1 MKILTNPHF
10 LLTLTSIFWAFN
22 TVAGR
27 AAVGEVSPLLIVS
40 VRWFFVSIILSILCR
55 NQLIETWSILN
66 KKIKWLI
73 FMGLFGFT
81 GFNSAYYVAAH
92 DTIAINLGLV
102 QGTMPAFI
110 IIIAWIWLK
119 DKINFTQFLGVL
131 ITFIAVLIVVCSGNL
146 NALVKLKL
154 NSGDI
159 VMIFACT
166 LYAIYAVGLRKKP
179 KISALP
185 LLTFLVGGVSLNF
198 SIPELEQMSNTSF
211 KYNGGLGIPPELIA
225 LTLALGLYTATF
237 IAECVRAGIQG
248 ISKGQKEA
256 AASIGL
262 NPNQILKLVVMPQ
275 ALRIIIPPTT
285 NQYLNLT
292 KNSSLAAAIAYP
304 DLVLVFAGTA
314 LMQTGKAI
322 EIVSITMF
330 TYLTLSISISILM
343 NWYNKRIAIQ
353 EK

>member
-27 AAVGEVSPLLIVS
+27 AAVGEGSPLLIVS

-55 NQLIETWSILN
+55 NQLIETWRILN

-131 ITFIAVLIVVCSGNL
+131 ITFIAVLIVVCSGNF
-146 NALVKLKL
+146 NALIELEL

-185 LLTFLVGGVSLNF
+185 LLTFFAYIAFLGSLPGFIYETYSNQLILPGQKGFIILGVIIIF
-198 SIPELEQMSNTSF
+198 PSF
-211 KYNGGLGIPPELIA
+211 
-225 LTLALGLYTATF
+225 LAQIFFMKGVEKIGPSRSGLYT
-237 IAECVRAGIQG
+237 
-248 ISKGQKEA
+248 
-256 AASIGL
+256 
-262 NPNQILKLVVMPQ
+262 NLVPVF
-275 ALRIIIPPTT
+275 
-285 NQYLNLT
+285 
-292 KNSSLAAAIAYP
+292 SSLLA
-304 DLVLVFAGTA
+304 VFFLGEEFQFFH
-314 LMQTGKAI
+314 LLSLIMIFTGI
-322 EIVSITMF
+322 
-330 TYLTLSISISILM
+330 YLFE
-343 NWYNKRIAIQ
+343 YNQVQKL
-353 EK
+353 K

>member
-131 ITFIAVLIVVCSGNL
+131 ITFIAVLIVVCSGNF
-146 NALVKLKL
+146 NALIELEL

-185 LLTFLVGGVSLNF
+185 LLTFFAYIAFLGSLPGLIYEIYSNQLILPGQKGFIILGVIIIF
-198 SIPELEQMSNTSF
+198 PSF
-211 KYNGGLGIPPELIA
+211 
-225 LTLALGLYTATF
+225 LAQIFFMKGVEKIGPSRSGLYT
-237 IAECVRAGIQG
+237 
-248 ISKGQKEA
+248 
-256 AASIGL
+256 
-262 NPNQILKLVVMPQ
+262 NLVPVF
-275 ALRIIIPPTT
+275 
-285 NQYLNLT
+285 
-292 KNSSLAAAIAYP
+292 SSLLA
-304 DLVLVFAGTA
+304 VFFLGEEFQFFHLLS
-314 LMQTGKAI
+314 LMMIFTGI
-322 EIVSITMF
+322 
-330 TYLTLSISISILM
+330 YLFE
-343 NWYNKRIAIQ
+343 YNQVQKL
-353 EK
+353 K

>member
-131 ITFIAVLIVVCSGNL
+131 ITFIAVLIVVCSGNF
-146 NALVKLKL
+146 NALIELEL

-185 LLTFLVGGVSLNF
+185 LLTFFAYIAFLGSLPGFIYETYSNQLILPGQKGFIILGVIIIF
-198 SIPELEQMSNTSF
+198 PSF
-211 KYNGGLGIPPELIA
+211 
-225 LTLALGLYTATF
+225 LAQIFFMKGVEKIGPSRSGLYT
-237 IAECVRAGIQG
+237 
-248 ISKGQKEA
+248 
-256 AASIGL
+256 
-262 NPNQILKLVVMPQ
+262 NLVPVF
-275 ALRIIIPPTT
+275 
-285 NQYLNLT
+285 
-292 KNSSLAAAIAYP
+292 SSLLA
-304 DLVLVFAGTA
+304 VFFLGEEFQFFHLLSLT
-314 LMQTGKAI
+314 MIFTGI
-322 EIVSITMF
+322 
-330 TYLTLSISISILM
+330 YLFE
-343 NWYNKRIAIQ
+343 YNQVQKL
-353 EK
+353 K

>member
-27 AAVGEVSPLLIVS
+27 AAVDEVSPLLIVS

-55 NQLIETWSILN
+55 NQLIETWSKLN
-66 KKIKWLI
+66 KRIKWLI

-131 ITFIAVLIVVCSGNL
+131 ITFIAVLIVVCSGNF
-146 NALVKLKL
+146 NALIELEL

-185 LLTFLVGGVSLNF
+185 LLTFFAYIAFLGSLPGLIYEIYSNQLILPGQKGFIILGVIIIF
-198 SIPELEQMSNTSF
+198 PSF
-211 KYNGGLGIPPELIA
+211 
-225 LTLALGLYTATF
+225 LAQIFFMKGVEKIGPSRSGLYT
-237 IAECVRAGIQG
+237 
-248 ISKGQKEA
+248 
-256 AASIGL
+256 
-262 NPNQILKLVVMPQ
+262 NLVPVF
-275 ALRIIIPPTT
+275 
-285 NQYLNLT
+285 
-292 KNSSLAAAIAYP
+292 SSLLA
-304 DLVLVFAGTA
+304 VFFLGEEFQFFHLLS
-314 LMQTGKAI
+314 LMMIFTGI
-322 EIVSITMF
+322 
-330 TYLTLSISISILM
+330 YLFE
-343 NWYNKRIAIQ
+343 YNQVQKL
-353 EK
+353 K

>member
-131 ITFIAVLIVVCSGNL
+131 ITFIAVLIVVCSGNF
-146 NALVKLKL
+146 NALIELEL

-185 LLTFLVGGVSLNF
+185 LLTFFAYIAFLGSLPGLIYETYSNQLILPAQKGFIILGVIIIF
-198 SIPELEQMSNTSF
+198 PSF
-211 KYNGGLGIPPELIA
+211 
-225 LTLALGLYTATF
+225 LAQIFFMKGVEKIGPSRSGLYT
-237 IAECVRAGIQG
+237 
-248 ISKGQKEA
+248 
-256 AASIGL
+256 
-262 NPNQILKLVVMPQ
+262 NLVPVF
-275 ALRIIIPPTT
+275 
-285 NQYLNLT
+285 
-292 KNSSLAAAIAYP
+292 SSLLA
-304 DLVLVFAGTA
+304 VFFLGEEFQFFH
-314 LMQTGKAI
+314 LLSLIMIFTGI
-322 EIVSITMF
+322 
-330 TYLTLSISISILM
+330 YLFE
-343 NWYNKRIAIQ
+343 YNQVQKL
-353 EK
+353 K

>member
-110 IIIAWIWLK
+110 IITAWIWLK

-131 ITFIAVLIVVCSGNL
+131 ITFIAVLIVVCSGNF
-146 NALVKLKL
+146 NALIELEL

-185 LLTFLVGGVSLNF
+185 LLTFFAYIAFLGSFPGLIYEIYSNQLILPGQKGFIILGVIIIF
-198 SIPELEQMSNTSF
+198 PSF
-211 KYNGGLGIPPELIA
+211 
-225 LTLALGLYTATF
+225 LAQIFFMKGVEKIGPSRSGLYT
-237 IAECVRAGIQG
+237 
-248 ISKGQKEA
+248 
-256 AASIGL
+256 
-262 NPNQILKLVVMPQ
+262 NLVPVF
-275 ALRIIIPPTT
+275 
-285 NQYLNLT
+285 
-292 KNSSLAAAIAYP
+292 SSLLA
-304 DLVLVFAGTA
+304 VFFLGEEFQFFH
-314 LMQTGKAI
+314 LLSLIMIFTGI
-322 EIVSITMF
+322 
-330 TYLTLSISISILM
+330 YLFE
-343 NWYNKRIAIQ
+343 YNQVQKL
-353 EK
+353 K

>member
-131 ITFIAVLIVVCSGNL
+131 ITFIAVLIVVCSGKF
-146 NALVKLKL
+146 NALIELEL

-179 KISALP
+179 KITALP
-185 LLTFLVGGVSLNF
+185 LLTFFAYVAFLGSLPGLIYENY
-198 SIPELEQMSNTSF
+198 SN
-211 KYNGGLGIPPELIA
+211 ELI
-225 LTLALGLYTATF
+225 LPGQKGFLILGVIIIFPSFLAQIFFMKGVEKIGPSRSGLYT
-237 IAECVRAGIQG
+237 
-248 ISKGQKEA
+248 
-256 AASIGL
+256 
-262 NPNQILKLVVMPQ
+262 NLVPVF
-275 ALRIIIPPTT
+275 
-285 NQYLNLT
+285 
-292 KNSSLAAAIAYP
+292 SSLLA
-304 DLVLVFAGTA
+304 VFFLGEEFQFFH
-314 LMQTGKAI
+314 LLSLIMIFTGI
-322 EIVSITMF
+322 
-330 TYLTLSISISILM
+330 YLFE
-343 NWYNKRIAIQ
+343 YNQVQKL
-353 EK
+353 K

>member
-131 ITFIAVLIVVCSGNL
+131 ITFIAVLIVVCSGNF
-146 NALVKLKL
+146 NALIELEL

-185 LLTFLVGGVSLNF
+185 LLTFFAYIAFLGSLPGFIYETYSNQLILPGQKGFIILGVIIIF
-198 SIPELEQMSNTSF
+198 PSF
-211 KYNGGLGIPPELIA
+211 
-225 LTLALGLYTATF
+225 LAQIFFMKGVEKIGPSRSGLYT
-237 IAECVRAGIQG
+237 
-248 ISKGQKEA
+248 
-256 AASIGL
+256 
-262 NPNQILKLVVMPQ
+262 NLVPVF
-275 ALRIIIPPTT
+275 
-285 NQYLNLT
+285 
-292 KNSSLAAAIAYP
+292 SSLLA
-304 DLVLVFAGTA
+304 VFFLGEKFQFFH
-314 LMQTGKAI
+314 LLSLIMIFIGI
-322 EIVSITMF
+322 
-330 TYLTLSISISILM
+330 YLFE
-343 NWYNKRIAIQ
+343 YNQVQNLK
-353 EK
+353 

>member
-131 ITFIAVLIVVCSGNL
+131 ITFIAVLIVVCSGNY
-146 NALVKLKL
+146 NALIELEL

-185 LLTFLVGGVSLNF
+185 LLTFFAYIAFLGSLPGFIYETYSNQLILPGQKGFIILGVIIIF
-198 SIPELEQMSNTSF
+198 PSF
-211 KYNGGLGIPPELIA
+211 
-225 LTLALGLYTATF
+225 LAQIFFMKGVEKIGPSRSGLYT
-237 IAECVRAGIQG
+237 
-248 ISKGQKEA
+248 
-256 AASIGL
+256 
-262 NPNQILKLVVMPQ
+262 NLVPVF
-275 ALRIIIPPTT
+275 
-285 NQYLNLT
+285 
-292 KNSSLAAAIAYP
+292 SSLLA
-304 DLVLVFAGTA
+304 VFFLGEKFQFFH
-314 LMQTGKAI
+314 LLSLIMIFIGI
-322 EIVSITMF
+322 
-330 TYLTLSISISILM
+330 YLFE
-343 NWYNKRIAIQ
+343 YNQVQNLK
-353 EK
+353 

>member
-55 NQLIETWSILN
+55 NQLIETWRILN

-131 ITFIAVLIVVCSGNL
+131 ITFIAVLIVVCSGNF
-146 NALVKLKL
+146 NALIELEL

-185 LLTFLVGGVSLNF
+185 LLTFFAYIAFLGSFPGLIYEIYSNQLILPGQKGFIILGVIIIF
-198 SIPELEQMSNTSF
+198 PSF
-211 KYNGGLGIPPELIA
+211 
-225 LTLALGLYTATF
+225 LAQIFFMKGVEKIGPSRSGLYT
-237 IAECVRAGIQG
+237 
-248 ISKGQKEA
+248 
-256 AASIGL
+256 
-262 NPNQILKLVVMPQ
+262 NLVPVF
-275 ALRIIIPPTT
+275 
-285 NQYLNLT
+285 
-292 KNSSLAAAIAYP
+292 SSLLAVFFLGEEFQFFHLLSLDYTYP
-304 DLVLVFAGTA
+304 
-314 LMQTGKAI
+314 
-322 EIVSITMF
+322 
-330 TYLTLSISISILM
+330 
-343 NWYNKRIAIQ
+343 
-353 EK
+353 

>member
-40 VRWFFVSIILSILCR
+40 VRWFFVSIILSVLCR

-131 ITFIAVLIVVCSGNL
+131 ITFIAVLIVVCSGNF
-146 NALVKLKL
+146 NALIELEL
-154 NSGDI
+154 NNGDI

-179 KISALP
+179 KIRALP
-185 LLTFLVGGVSLNF
+185 LLTFFAYIAFLGSLPGFIYETYSNQLILPGQKGFIILGVIIIF
-198 SIPELEQMSNTSF
+198 PSF
-211 KYNGGLGIPPELIA
+211 
-225 LTLALGLYTATF
+225 LAQIFFMKGVEKIGPSRSGLYT
-237 IAECVRAGIQG
+237 
-248 ISKGQKEA
+248 
-256 AASIGL
+256 
-262 NPNQILKLVVMPQ
+262 NLVPVF
-275 ALRIIIPPTT
+275 
-285 NQYLNLT
+285 
-292 KNSSLAAAIAYP
+292 SSLLA
-304 DLVLVFAGTA
+304 VFFLGEEFQFFH
-314 LMQTGKAI
+314 LLSLIMIFTGI
-322 EIVSITMF
+322 
-330 TYLTLSISISILM
+330 YLFE
-343 NWYNKRIAIQ
+343 YNQVQKL
-353 EK
+353 K

>member
-131 ITFIAVLIVVCSGNL
+131 ITFIAVLIVVCSGNF
-146 NALVKLKL
+146 NALIELEL

-185 LLTFLVGGVSLNF
+185 LLTFFAYIAFLGSLPGFIYEAYSNQLILPGQKGFIILGVIIIF
-198 SIPELEQMSNTSF
+198 PSF
-211 KYNGGLGIPPELIA
+211 
-225 LTLALGLYTATF
+225 LAQIFFMKGVEKIGPSRSGLYT
-237 IAECVRAGIQG
+237 
-248 ISKGQKEA
+248 
-256 AASIGL
+256 
-262 NPNQILKLVVMPQ
+262 NLVPVF
-275 ALRIIIPPTT
+275 
-285 NQYLNLT
+285 
-292 KNSSLAAAIAYP
+292 SSLLA
-304 DLVLVFAGTA
+304 VFFLGEEFQFFH
-314 LMQTGKAI
+314 LLSLIMIFTGI
-322 EIVSITMF
+322 
-330 TYLTLSISISILM
+330 YLFE
-343 NWYNKRIAIQ
+343 YNQVQKL
-353 EK
+353 K

>member
-73 FMGLFGFT
+73 LMGLFGFT

-119 DKINFTQFLGVL
+119 DKINLTQLLGVL
-131 ITFIAVLIVVCSGNL
+131 ITFIAVLIVVCSGNFNYL
-146 NALVKLKL
+146 IELEL

-185 LLTFLVGGVSLNF
+185 LLTFFAYVAFLGSL
-198 SIPELEQMSNTSF
+198 PGLTYETLSN
-211 KYNGGLGIPPELIA
+211 ELI
-225 LTLALGLYTATF
+225 LPGLKGITILGVIIIFPSFLAQIFFMKGVEKIGPSRSGLYT
-237 IAECVRAGIQG
+237 
-248 ISKGQKEA
+248 
-256 AASIGL
+256 
-262 NPNQILKLVVMPQ
+262 NLVPVF
-275 ALRIIIPPTT
+275 
-285 NQYLNLT
+285 
-292 KNSSLAAAIAYP
+292 SSLLA
-304 DLVLVFAGTA
+304 VFFLGEEFKFFH
-314 LMQTGKAI
+314 LLSLIMIFIGI
-322 EIVSITMF
+322 
-330 TYLTLSISISILM
+330 YLFE
-343 NWYNKRIAIQ
+343 YNQVQNLK
-353 EK
+353 

>member
-73 FMGLFGFT
+73 LMGLFGFT

-131 ITFIAVLIVVCSGNL
+131 ITFIAVLIVVCSGNF
-146 NALVKLKL
+146 NALIELEL

-185 LLTFLVGGVSLNF
+185 LLTFFAYIAFLGSLPGFIYETYSNQLILPGQKGFIILGVIIIF
-198 SIPELEQMSNTSF
+198 PSF
-211 KYNGGLGIPPELIA
+211 
-225 LTLALGLYTATF
+225 LAQIFFMKGVEKIGPSRSGLYT
-237 IAECVRAGIQG
+237 
-248 ISKGQKEA
+248 
-256 AASIGL
+256 
-262 NPNQILKLVVMPQ
+262 NLVPVF
-275 ALRIIIPPTT
+275 
-285 NQYLNLT
+285 
-292 KNSSLAAAIAYP
+292 SSLLA
-304 DLVLVFAGTA
+304 VFFLGEEFRFFH
-314 LMQTGKAI
+314 LLSLIMIFIGI
-322 EIVSITMF
+322 
-330 TYLTLSISISILM
+330 YLFE
-343 NWYNKRIAIQ
+343 YNQAQNLK
-353 EK
+353 

>member
-55 NQLIETWSILN
+55 NQLIETWRILN

-131 ITFIAVLIVVCSGNL
+131 ITFIAVLIVVCSGNF
-146 NALVKLKL
+146 NALIELEL

-185 LLTFLVGGVSLNF
+185 LLTFFAYIAFLGSFPGLIYEIYSNQLILPGQKGFIILGVIIIF
-198 SIPELEQMSNTSF
+198 PSF
-211 KYNGGLGIPPELIA
+211 
-225 LTLALGLYTATF
+225 LAQIFFMKGVEKIGPSRSGLYT
-237 IAECVRAGIQG
+237 
-248 ISKGQKEA
+248 
-256 AASIGL
+256 
-262 NPNQILKLVVMPQ
+262 NLVPVF
-275 ALRIIIPPTT
+275 
-285 NQYLNLT
+285 
-292 KNSSLAAAIAYP
+292 SSLLA
-304 DLVLVFAGTA
+304 VFFLGEEFQFFH
-314 LMQTGKAI
+314 LLSLIMIFTGI
-322 EIVSITMF
+322 
-330 TYLTLSISISILM
+330 YLFE
-343 NWYNKRIAIQ
+343 YNQVQKL
-353 EK
+353 K

>member
-1 MKILTNPHF
+1 MKIFTNPHF

-55 NQLIETWSILN
+55 NQLIKTWSILN

-110 IIIAWIWLK
+110 IITAWIWLK

-131 ITFIAVLIVVCSGNL
+131 ITFIAVLIVVCSGNF
-146 NALVKLKL
+146 NALIELEL

-185 LLTFLVGGVSLNF
+185 LLTFFAYIAFLGSLPGLIYEIYSNQLILPGQKGFIILGVIIIF
-198 SIPELEQMSNTSF
+198 PSF
-211 KYNGGLGIPPELIA
+211 
-225 LTLALGLYTATF
+225 LAQIFFMKGVEKIGPSRSGLYT
-237 IAECVRAGIQG
+237 
-248 ISKGQKEA
+248 
-256 AASIGL
+256 
-262 NPNQILKLVVMPQ
+262 NLVPVF
-275 ALRIIIPPTT
+275 
-285 NQYLNLT
+285 
-292 KNSSLAAAIAYP
+292 SSLLA
-304 DLVLVFAGTA
+304 VFFLGEKFQFFH
-314 LMQTGKAI
+314 LLSLIMIFTGI
-322 EIVSITMF
+322 
-330 TYLTLSISISILM
+330 YLFE
-343 NWYNKRIAIQ
+343 YNQVQKL
-353 EK
+353 K

>member
-131 ITFIAVLIVVCSGNL
+131 ITFIAVLIVVCSGNF
-146 NALVKLKL
+146 NALIELEL

-185 LLTFLVGGVSLNF
+185 LLTFFAYIAFLGSLPGLIYEIYSNQLILPGQKGFIILGVIIIF
-198 SIPELEQMSNTSF
+198 PSF
-211 KYNGGLGIPPELIA
+211 
-225 LTLALGLYTATF
+225 LAQIFFMKGVEKIGPSRSGLYT
-237 IAECVRAGIQG
+237 
-248 ISKGQKEA
+248 
-256 AASIGL
+256 
-262 NPNQILKLVVMPQ
+262 NLVPVF
-275 ALRIIIPPTT
+275 
-285 NQYLNLT
+285 
-292 KNSSLAAAIAYP
+292 SSLLA
-304 DLVLVFAGTA
+304 VFFLGEEFQFFH
-314 LMQTGKAI
+314 LLSLIMIFIGI
-322 EIVSITMF
+322 
-330 TYLTLSISISILM
+330 YLFE
-343 NWYNKRIAIQ
+343 YNQ
-353 EK
+353 V

>member
-131 ITFIAVLIVVCSGNL
+131 ITFIAVLIVVCSGNF
-146 NALVKLKL
+146 NALIELEL

-185 LLTFLVGGVSLNF
+185 LLTFFAYIAFLGSLPGLIYENY
-198 SIPELEQMSNTSF
+198 SN
-211 KYNGGLGIPPELIA
+211 ELI
-225 LTLALGLYTATF
+225 LPGQKGFIILGVIIIFPSFLAQIFFMKGVEKIGPSRSGLYT
-237 IAECVRAGIQG
+237 
-248 ISKGQKEA
+248 
-256 AASIGL
+256 
-262 NPNQILKLVVMPQ
+262 NLVPVF
-275 ALRIIIPPTT
+275 
-285 NQYLNLT
+285 
-292 KNSSLAAAIAYP
+292 SSLLA
-304 DLVLVFAGTA
+304 VFFLGEEFKFFH
-314 LMQTGKAI
+314 LLSLIMILTGI
-322 EIVSITMF
+322 
-330 TYLTLSISISILM
+330 YLFE
-343 NWYNKRIAIQ
+343 YNQVQKL
-353 EK
+353 K

>member
-10 LLTLTSIFWAFN
+10 LLTLTSIFWSFN

-131 ITFIAVLIVVCSGNL
+131 ITFIAVLIVVCSGNF
-146 NALVKLKL
+146 NALIELEL
-154 NSGDI
+154 NIGDI

-185 LLTFLVGGVSLNF
+185 LLTFFAYIAFLGSLPGFIYETYSNQLILPGQKGFIILGVIIIF
-198 SIPELEQMSNTSF
+198 PSF
-211 KYNGGLGIPPELIA
+211 
-225 LTLALGLYTATF
+225 LAQIFFMKGVEKIGPSRSGLYT
-237 IAECVRAGIQG
+237 
-248 ISKGQKEA
+248 
-256 AASIGL
+256 
-262 NPNQILKLVVMPQ
+262 NLVPVF
-275 ALRIIIPPTT
+275 
-285 NQYLNLT
+285 
-292 KNSSLAAAIAYP
+292 SSLLA
-304 DLVLVFAGTA
+304 VFFLGEEFQFFH
-314 LMQTGKAI
+314 LLSLIMIFTGI
-322 EIVSITMF
+322 
-330 TYLTLSISISILM
+330 YLFE
-343 NWYNKRIAIQ
+343 YNQVQKL
-353 EK
+353 K

>member
-131 ITFIAVLIVVCSGNL
+131 ITFIAVLIVVCSGNF
-146 NALVKLKL
+146 NALIELEL

-185 LLTFLVGGVSLNF
+185 LLTFFAYIAFLGSLPGFIYETYSNQLILPGQKGLIILGVIIIF
-198 SIPELEQMSNTSF
+198 PSF
-211 KYNGGLGIPPELIA
+211 
-225 LTLALGLYTATF
+225 LAQIFFMKGVEKIGPSRSGLYT
-237 IAECVRAGIQG
+237 
-248 ISKGQKEA
+248 
-256 AASIGL
+256 
-262 NPNQILKLVVMPQ
+262 NLVPVF
-275 ALRIIIPPTT
+275 
-285 NQYLNLT
+285 
-292 KNSSLAAAIAYP
+292 SSLLA
-304 DLVLVFAGTA
+304 VFFLGEEFQFFH
-314 LMQTGKAI
+314 LLSLIMIFTGI
-322 EIVSITMF
+322 
-330 TYLTLSISISILM
+330 YLLE
-343 NWYNKRIAIQ
+343 YNQVQKL
-353 EK
+353 K

>member
-27 AAVGEVSPLLIVS
+27 AAVGEVSPLFIVS

-131 ITFIAVLIVVCSGNL
+131 ITFIAVLIVVCSGNF
-146 NALVKLKL
+146 NALIELEL

-185 LLTFLVGGVSLNF
+185 LLTFFAYIAFLGSLPGFIYETYSNQLILPGQKGFIILGVIIIF
-198 SIPELEQMSNTSF
+198 PSF
-211 KYNGGLGIPPELIA
+211 
-225 LTLALGLYTATF
+225 LAQIFFMKGVEKIGPSRSGLYT
-237 IAECVRAGIQG
+237 
-248 ISKGQKEA
+248 
-256 AASIGL
+256 
-262 NPNQILKLVVMPQ
+262 NLVPVF
-275 ALRIIIPPTT
+275 
-285 NQYLNLT
+285 
-292 KNSSLAAAIAYP
+292 SSLLA
-304 DLVLVFAGTA
+304 VFFLGEEFQFFH
-314 LMQTGKAI
+314 LLSLIMIFIGI
-322 EIVSITMF
+322 
-330 TYLTLSISISILM
+330 YLFE
-343 NWYNKRIAIQ
+343 YNQVQKL
-353 EK
+353 K